1 MTTMTTSTAPIA
13 GIARSALLVTLNI
26 STYSG
31 RKQDRRTQEE
41 VTASKSAG
49 SKRAASVYKNL
60 FADCKELDDINK
72 FQAKVRQEHYRLTLP
87 WSDSGDRL
95 LPAANLIDYQGVM
108 GNHKTEFARLVD
120 AFLDKYDTLV
130 AAAAFQLG
138 TLFDRKEYLSRNQ
151 VASRFA
157 MESTFAPL
165 PIAGD
170 FRLDIE
176 SEIQQDLIKQYETKA
191 NAMLEQ
197 ANQDAWARL
206 HTVLS
211 RMSDRLS
218 IGDDGKKKTFHDTLI
233 TNAEE
238 LCGLLTKL
246 NVANDPSLEAARKRL
261 ENTLIGVSPKE
272 LREEDDTRAETKR
285 RVDDILS
292 SFDWADDSDEE

>member
-1 MTTMTTSTAPIA
+1 MTTSTTSSPIA
-13 GIARSALLVTLNI
+13 GVARSALLVTLNI

-41 VTASKSAG
+41 VTSSKSAG

-60 FADCKELDDINK
+60 FAECKELDDINK
-72 FQAKVRQEHYRLTLP
+72 FQAKARQEHYRLTLP

-95 LPAANLIDYQGVM
+95 LPAANLVGYQDAM
-108 GNHKTEFARLVD
+108 GKYKTEFARLVD

-165 PIAGD
+165 PVAGD

-176 SEIQQDLIKQYETKA
+176 SEIQQDLINQYEAKA
-191 NAMLEQ
+191 AAMLVQ

-206 HTVLS
+206 HGVLS
-211 RMSDRLS
+211 HMSDRLS
-218 IGDDGKKKTFHDTLI
+218 IGEDGKKKIFHDTLI
-233 TNAEE
+233 PNAEE
-238 LCGLLTKL
+238 LCGLLTTL
-246 NVANDPSLEAARKRL
+246 NVANDPALETARKRL

-292 SFDWADDSDEE
+292 SFDWADTDEE

>member
-1 MTTMTTSTAPIA
+1 MTTMIHQAPIA
-13 GIARSALLVTLNI
+13 GVARSALLVTLNI

-31 RKQDRRTQEE
+31 RKQDKRTQEE
-41 VTASKSAG
+41 VTFSKSAG

-60 FADCKELDDINK
+60 FADCQELDSINK
-72 FQAKVRQEHYRLTLP
+72 FQARARQEHYRLTLP

-95 LPAANLIDYQGVM
+95 LSAAILLEYQNVMNDY
-108 GNHKTEFARLVD
+108 KTEFQRLVD

-138 TLFDRKEYLSRNQ
+138 TLFDRKEYPSRNQ

-157 MESTFAPL
+157 METTFAPL

-176 SEIQQDLIKQYETKA
+176 SEIQQDLINQYEAKA
-191 NAMLEQ
+191 QAQLAQ
-197 ANQDAWARL
+197 ANNDAWSRL
-206 HTVLS
+206 HDVLT
-211 RMSDRLS
+211 RMSDRLALS
-218 IGDDGKKKTFHDTLI
+218 EDGKKKIFHDTLI

-246 NVANDPSLEAARKRL
+246 NVANDPKLEIARKSLESA
-261 ENTLIGVSPKE
+261 LIGVSPKE
-272 LREEDDTRAETKR
+272 LRDENSTRVETKR
-285 RVDDILS
+285 RVDAILS
-292 SFDWADDSDEE
+292 SFDWADTDEE

>member
-1 MTTMTTSTAPIA
+1 
-13 GIARSALLVTLNI
+13 
-26 STYSG
+26 
-31 RKQDRRTQEE
+31 
-41 VTASKSAG
+41 
-49 SKRAASVYKNL
+49 
-60 FADCKELDDINK
+60 
-72 FQAKVRQEHYRLTLP
+72 
-87 WSDSGDRL
+87 
-95 LPAANLIDYQGVM
+95 
-108 GNHKTEFARLVD
+108 
-120 AFLDKYDTLV
+120 V

-151 VASRFA
+151 VASRFS

-176 SEIQQDLIKQYETKA
+176 SEIQQDLINQYEAKA

-206 HTVLS
+206 HDVLT

-218 IGDDGKKKTFHDTLI
+218 IGEDGKKKVFHETLI

-246 NVANDPSLEAARKRL
+246 NVANDPKLETARKRL
-261 ENTLIGVSPKE
+261 ENTLIGVSTKE

-292 SFDWADDSDEE
+292 SFDWANDSDEE